1 MEDRKVGWFGADG
14 KVFFL
19 YAHKKSR
26 LERLKEW
33 ALTAAAMTPAGKSLL
48 IVSFLIGFTVGLAV
62 GL

>member
-14 KVFFL
+14 KVFFI

-33 ALTAAAMTPAGKSLL
+33 AAAAMTPAGKSLL
-48 IVSFLIGFTVGLAV
+48 IVSFLIGFTVGLAI